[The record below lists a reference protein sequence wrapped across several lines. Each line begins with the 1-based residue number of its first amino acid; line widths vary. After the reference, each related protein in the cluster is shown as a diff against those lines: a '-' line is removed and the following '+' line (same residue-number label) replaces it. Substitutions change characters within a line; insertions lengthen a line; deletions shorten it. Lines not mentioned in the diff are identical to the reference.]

1 MLEMRSTEPVE
12 EYDLC
17 PEGYEYDEMAM
28 FTTPDGVEAACLNA
42 ARACARGEECDPMFF
57 MDTDCCVGGAEE
69 TTKEPETTEASQ
81 CMCYAEIQ
89 NLVENL
95 RSDLQREVGA
105 LVTEQLPAGIEA
117 AFQDMGEELSSTL
130 RPIITEEIPAGV
142 EQALM
147 DMSSELSEQLTA
159 ALEPIFLSI
168 ENFQDLPT
176 ELREALVGQLEP
188 IFLQLSNIQDMPEE
202 LREALVEQLQPIF
215 LQLQNFQDMPEELR
229 EALTTNL
236 QDQFVPIS
244 ALQTIF
250 ESLEES
256 LQTSLGSVLTE
267 NFVSKDELREL
278 PTELAE
284 SLQEGLS
291 PYFMALVDLE
301 DLENLDVNLGTAL
314 AETLPNVFATKEE
327 VDALSA
333 TVSMLE
339 MDNNEVMTGMSDMA
353 SCMADIA
360 GSMGSDDGSDDS
372 SEDGSDDTPVETAA
386 PTEYW
391 ETLGRMM
398 ESGPNKCSTS
408 SSDRAFRLT
417 FTTLDNC
424 LKRCSDDSR
433 CRYAS
438 TNFMTGSDPMYC
450 IGCINLTQTADD
462 WMAYEMLNNRR
473 QLSSVK
479 QLSEVERLRAENQ
492 RLRAEL
498 AEARRN

>member
-1 MLEMRSTEPVE
+1 LKQFFCAKLSKWELD
-12 EYDLC
+12 Y
-17 PEGYEYDEMAM
+17 M
-28 FTTPDGVEAACLNA
+28 FRDKI
-42 ARACARGEECDPMFF
+42 AR
-57 MDTDCCVGGAEE
+57 AEE

-81 CMCYAEIQ
+81 CMCYSEIQ
-89 NLVENL
+89 MLVEGL
-95 RSDLQREVGA
+95 RSDLQREVGE
-105 LVTEQLPAGIEA
+105 LVTEQIPAGIEA
-117 AFQDMGEELSSTL
+117 AFQNMGEELSSSL
-130 RPIITEEIPAGV
+130 RPLITEEIPAGV
-142 EQALM
+142 EQAFR
-147 DMSSELSEQLTA
+147 DMSSGLSESLTA

-168 ENFQDLPT
+168 QNFQDLPDG
-176 ELREALVGQLEP
+176 LRTSLVEQLEP

-202 LREALVEQLQPIF
+202 LREALVGQLEPIF
-215 LQLQNFQDMPEELR
+215 LQLQSFQDMPEELR

-236 QDQFVPIS
+236 QETFVPIS

-256 LQTSLGSVLTE
+256 LQTSLSSVLTE
-267 NFVSKDELREL
+267 NFVSKDELRDM
-278 PTELAE
+278 PTALAE

-291 PYFMALVDLE
+291 PYFMALADLE

-314 AETLPNVFATKEE
+314 AESLPNVFATKEE

-360 GSMGSDDGSDDS
+360 GSMGGSD
-372 SEDGSDDTPVETAA
+372 DGSDDTPVETAA

>member
-1 MLEMRSTEPVE
+1 
-12 EYDLC
+12 
-17 PEGYEYDEMAM
+17 
-28 FTTPDGVEAACLNA
+28 
-42 ARACARGEECDPMFF
+42 
-57 MDTDCCVGGAEE
+57 
-69 TTKEPETTEASQ
+69 
-81 CMCYAEIQ
+81 
-89 NLVENL
+89 L
-95 RSDLQREVGA
+95 RED
-105 LVTEQLPAGIEA
+105 
-117 AFQDMGEELSSTL
+117 
-130 RPIITEEIPAGV
+130 
-142 EQALM
+142 
-147 DMSSELSEQLTA
+147 LTA
-159 ALEPIFLSI
+159 
-168 ENFQDLPT
+168 
-176 ELREALVGQLEP
+176 QLE
-188 IFLQLSNIQDMPEE
+188 
-202 LREALVEQLQPIF
+202 PIF
-215 LQLQNFQDMPEELR
+215 LQLQNFQDMPDDLK

-236 QDQFVPIS
+236 QDSFVPIS
-244 ALQTIF
+244 ALQTVF

-256 LQTSLGSVLTE
+256 LQTSLRATLEE

-291 PYFMALVDLE
+291 PYFMALADLQ

-314 AETLPNVFATKEE
+314 AESLPNVFATKEE
-327 VDALSA
+327 VDALSQ

-339 MDNNEVMTGMSDMA
+339 MDNNDVMTGMSDMA

-360 GSMGSDDGSDDS
+360 GSMGSDSGDD
-372 SEDGSDDTPVETAA
+372 EDEEEPAETPA

-391 ETLGRMM
+391 ETLGRLM

-408 SSDRAFRLT
+408 SNDRAFRLT

-438 TNFMTGSDPMYC
+438 TNFMTGNDPMYC